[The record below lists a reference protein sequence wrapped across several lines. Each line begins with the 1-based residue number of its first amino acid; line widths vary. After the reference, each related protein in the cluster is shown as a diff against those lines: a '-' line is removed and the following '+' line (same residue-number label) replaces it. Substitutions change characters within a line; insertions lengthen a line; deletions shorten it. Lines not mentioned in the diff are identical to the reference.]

1 MAQRPVAPSTEGRKE
16 LEVSLYCGL
25 CGKSHQQKLPMPE
38 GWDSRYR
45 SVSDEHAFC
54 PKHSIIAEFADSQ
67 CPGCVGGWG
76 DCGLWEA
83 FAYRE
88 LKLTESDFR
97 TMEAGTCPKRVNGSM
112 MFERGKITDIDLRDP
127 PVAEAGK
134 ALSKAIRAYS
144 LKYHKKETA

>member
-1 MAQRPVAPSTEGRKE
+1 MSKQ

-25 CGKSHQQKLPMPE
+25 CGERHEQKIPMPNE
-38 GWDSRYR
+38 WDSRYR

-54 PKHSIIAEFADSQ
+54 PKHATISAFADSQ

-76 DCGLWEA
+76 DCGLWQS

-88 LKLTESDFR
+88 LKLTASDFR
-97 TMEAGTCPKRVNGSM
+97 VMEAGICPKRTNGTM
-112 MFERGKITDIDLRDP
+112 MVERGKVSDIDLRDP

-134 ALSKAIRAYS
+134 SLAQAIREYS
-144 LKYHKKETA
+144 AKHHKADAFAV